1 MTNDKLI
8 LIADDAA
15 FMRKLIRSTLT
26 AAGYS
31 NFIEA
36 RNGAEAVK
44 LFASENP
51 ELVLLDVTM
60 PEMDGLE
67 ALKRIMAISPSARVV
82 MCSAIGQDGTIME
95 AIRSGASEF
104 IVKPFKKEQL
114 VDLVANLL
122 G

>member
-1 MTNDKLI
+1 MSDKLI

-15 FMRKLIRSTLT
+15 FMRKMIRSTL
-26 AAGYS
+26 ASAGYTR
-31 NFIEA
+31 FIEA
-36 RNGAEAVK
+36 PNGAEAVK

-51 ELVLLDVTM
+51 DLVLLDVTM

-67 ALKRIMAISPSARVV
+67 ALKRIVAISPAAKVI
-82 MCSAIGQDGTIME
+82 MCSAIGQDATIME
-95 AIRSGASEF
+95 AVRSGAREF

-114 VDLVANLL
+114 SEMVAGLL

>member
-1 MTNDKLI
+1 MSEKLI

-15 FMRKLIRSTLT
+15 FMRKMIRSTLT
-26 AAGYS
+26 SAGYS

-36 RNGAEAVK
+36 ANGAEAVK
-44 LFASENP
+44 LFAAENP
-51 ELVLLDVTM
+51 DLVLLDVTM

-67 ALKRIMAISPSARVV
+67 ALKRILAISPDAKVI
-82 MCSAIGQDGTIME
+82 MCSAIGQDATIME
-95 AIRSGASEF
+95 AVRSGASEF

-114 VDLVANLL
+114 SEMVINLL